1 MDTPVTNHDRYEV
14 SAAEVRD
21 FTEQGFLVVPQL
33 VAPDE
38 VRELRDHTEEV
49 ISGDLV
55 IPGRIEPPY
64 RNTDGTLSRTI
75 DIIIPGSDLSQPAM
89 PTRAS

>member
-55 IPGRIEPPY
+55 IPGRIEPPAPDATPEQVDEAVAAFIQVG
-64 RNTDGTLSRTI
+64 REKGVIN
-75 DIIIPGSDLSQPAM
+75 
-89 PTRAS
+89 